1 MNFRELV
8 ISETPVISEIT
19 ALKPEWKSRCPKRWS
34 QWLHVAIYST
44 YTLNTNRTEGFGR
57 VLITSSRRFIEYY
70 IKVRLTS
77 KYSFNFYILF
87 HSRELA
93 INEISQ

>member
-8 ISETPVISEIT
+8 ISEMPVVSEIT
-19 ALKPEWKSRCPKRWS
+19 ALKPEWKS
-34 QWLHVAIYST
+34 
-44 YTLNTNRTEGFGR
+44 NRDEGFGR
-57 VLITSSRRFIEYY
+57 ALITSSRKFIEYY